1 MNTALPSV
9 RRLQL
14 EPLESRTLLAG
25 AGFDEALA
33 QVAPAIKGTGE
44 FSVAFSERIGQSE
57 LFITGPHSGSLAIN
71 FDLLPAFITAVTV
84 RNFDTVTFTGV
95 DQLKKLVAS
104 DIKTL
109 DADNISVGVGLYATN
124 VQSVSLA
131 AGGEIAVLNGSA
143 SRIEI
148 ASLQQT
154 LIISDLQHLAISSK
168 TPSISIVSLNAGQIV
183 TMLYQADLVSV
194 AGIADKNQQVKFL
207 PAGTAIETGGTVV
220 TVTPSE
226 RTSEFIARIRELLRN
241 NDLAN
246 PLSVFESLGYTEM
259 NLLESPGT
267 TAAHLHQNLEQVA
280 IETSLPVEIE
290 AESFPDVSPSLDL
303 VEFDLSS
310 LSELKMDTD
319 FADVFAETDSQW
331 LIDDAQLQTFIQPAS
346 AQTPTTP
353 RASADALV
361 TAEDR
366 EVFMETLQS
375 DMRTLKDIVIEGIAG
390 EITPGER
397 TAFLLV
403 DPKPTRS
410 AADRHRDSALWS
422 DAVSRGET
430 S

>member
-1 MNTALPSV
+1 
-9 RRLQL
+9 
-14 EPLESRTLLAG
+14 
-25 AGFDEALA
+25 
-33 QVAPAIKGTGE
+33 
-44 FSVAFSERIGQSE
+44 
-57 LFITGPHSGSLAIN
+57 
-71 FDLLPAFITAVTV
+71 
-84 RNFDTVTFTGV
+84 
-95 DQLKKLVAS
+95 
-104 DIKTL
+104 
-109 DADNISVGVGLYATN
+109 
-124 VQSVSLA
+124 
-131 AGGEIAVLNGSA
+131 
-143 SRIEI
+143 
-148 ASLQQT
+148 
-154 LIISDLQHLAISSK
+154 
-168 TPSISIVSLNAGQIV
+168 
-183 TMLYQADLVSV
+183 MLYQADLVSV

-290 AESFPDVSPSLDL
+290 AESFPDVSPSLDS

>member
-1 MNTALPSV
+1 MKKALPIV

-14 EPLESRTLLAG
+14 EPLEARALLAG

-33 QVAPAIKGTGE
+33 LVAPAITGSGS

-57 LFITGPHSGSLAIN
+57 LFITGPQGGSLAVN

-84 RNFDTVTFTGV
+84 RSFDTVTFTGV

-131 AGGEIAVLNGSA
+131 TGGEIAVLNGVS

-148 ASLQQT
+148 ANLDQT
-154 LIISDLQHLAISSK
+154 LIISDLQKLAISSK
-168 TPSISIVSLNAGQIV
+168 TPSISIVSLNAEQTV
-183 TMLYQADLVSV
+183 TMLYQAELVSV
-194 AGIADKNQQVKFL
+194 AGLADKNQQVKFL
-207 PAGTAIETGGTVV
+207 PAGTTTEAVGTVV

-226 RTSEFIARIRELLRN
+226 RTSEFIARVRELLRN
-241 NDLAN
+241 NDLSN

-259 NLLESPGT
+259 NLLASPVT
-267 TAAHLHQNLEQVA
+267 SAAHLHQHLDQIA
-280 IETSLPVEIE
+280 IETSLPVDLETT
-290 AESFPDVSPSLDL
+290 SVPDASPSLDL

-310 LSELKMDTD
+310 LSELQMDTD
-319 FADVFAETDSQW
+319 FADVFADTDSQW

-353 RASADALV
+353 QASADALV

-366 EVFMETLQS
+366 DLFIENLHS
-375 DMRTLKDIVIEGIAG
+375 DTRTLKDIVIEGIAG

-410 AADRHRDSALWS
+410 AAERHRDAGLWS
-422 DAVSRGET
+422 DAVSRGEIR
-430 S
+430 

>member
-1 MNTALPSV
+1 MNTALPNV

-25 AGFDEALA
+25 ADFDDALA
-33 QVAPAIKGTGE
+33 QVAPAIKGSGG

-131 AGGEIAVLNGSA
+131 AGGEIAVLNGAA

-148 ASLQQT
+148 ANLEQT

-168 TPSISIVSLNAGQIV
+168 TPSISIVSLNAAQTV

-194 AGIADKNQQVKFL
+194 AGLADKNQQVKFL
-207 PAGTAIETGGTVV
+207 PAGTSIETGGTVV

-241 NDLAN
+241 NDFGN

-259 NLLESPGT
+259 NLLESPVT
-267 TAAHLHQNLEQVA
+267 TAAHLHQHLEQVA
-280 IETSLPVEIE
+280 IETSLPVEVE
-290 AESFPDVSPSLDL
+290 TESIPDVSPSLDL

-319 FADVFAETDSQW
+319 FADVFADTDSQ
-331 LIDDAQLQTFIQPAS
+331 
-346 AQTPTTP
+346 
-353 RASADALV
+353 
-361 TAEDR
+361 
-366 EVFMETLQS
+366 
-375 DMRTLKDIVIEGIAG
+375 
-390 EITPGER
+390 
-397 TAFLLV
+397 
-403 DPKPTRS
+403 
-410 AADRHRDSALWS
+410 
-422 DAVSRGET
+422 
-430 S
+430 

>member
-1 MNTALPSV
+1 MNTALPNV

-25 AGFDEALA
+25 ADFDDALA
-33 QVAPAIKGTGE
+33 QVAPAIKGSGG

-131 AGGEIAVLNGSA
+131 AGGEIAVLNGAA

-148 ASLQQT
+148 ANLEQT

-168 TPSISIVSLNAGQIV
+168 TPSISIVSLNAAQTV

-194 AGIADKNQQVKFL
+194 AGLADKNQQVKFL
-207 PAGTAIETGGTVV
+207 PAGTSIETGGTVV

-241 NDLAN
+241 NDFGN

-259 NLLESPGT
+259 NLLESPVT
-267 TAAHLHQNLEQVA
+267 TAAHLHQHLEQVA
-280 IETSLPVEIE
+280 IETSLPVEVE
-290 AESFPDVSPSLDL
+290 TESIPDVSPSLDL

-310 LSELKMDTD
+310 LSELNV
-319 FADVFAETDSQW
+319 FADTDSQW

-353 RASADALV
+353 QASTDALV

-375 DMRTLKDIVIEGIAG
+375 DTRTLKDIVIEGIAG

-410 AADRHRDSALWS
+410 AAERHRDAALWS
-422 DAVSRGET
+422 DAVSRGEI